1 MLLNENFVDIEKPGE
16 MCSPI
21 FVADE
26 FSGMIL
32 HPTMQARNQEFFSAG
47 EVSENRGT
55 SINI

>member
-16 MCSPI
+16 MCLPI

-32 HPTMQARNQEFFSAG
+32 HPTIFSVKHSRSA
-47 EVSENRGT
+47 
-55 SINI
+55 

>member
-1 MLLNENFVDIEKPGE
+1 MKFFPLHASCLFFMLLNENFVDIERPGE

-32 HPTMQARNQEFFSAG
+32 HPTIFSVKHSRSA
-47 EVSENRGT
+47 
-55 SINI
+55 

>member
-1 MLLNENFVDIEKPGE
+1 MKFFPLHASCLFFMLLNENFVDIEKPGE

-32 HPTMQARNQEFFSAG
+32 HPTIFSVKHSRSA
-47 EVSENRGT
+47 
-55 SINI
+55 